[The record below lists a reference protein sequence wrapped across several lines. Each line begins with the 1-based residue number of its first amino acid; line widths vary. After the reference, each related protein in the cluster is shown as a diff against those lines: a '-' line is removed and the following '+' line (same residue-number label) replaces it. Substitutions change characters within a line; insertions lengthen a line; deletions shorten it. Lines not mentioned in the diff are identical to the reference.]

1 MNNTLVLAAA
11 ALTASSLATGAASA
25 ADGNPTTQ
33 AAFRV
38 YLDRCHAA
46 HVCNGAYLAARNGKT
61 IFVGAVGDAGDP
73 ARTPLTADSAFDI
86 GSISKEFT
94 AAAVLQFVDH
104 GRLGLDDTVAA
115 HLPGFPYP
123 DITVRQLLSHS
134 SGIPEILDH
143 YGMQLDAGN
152 LSAPITT
159 RDAVSVLAEEHKPLL
174 FAPGTRFEY
183 SNTGYIVLSLLVEH
197 MTGQSFGAYLKKT
210 LFDPLGMDHTRL
222 RAPADDPIPNRAYG
236 FRDSPV
242 GDRRPYDQIPDFYV
256 QGAGG
261 VYSTVGDLA
270 RWQYALNTGRVL
282 SPALYAQAT
291 TPATLPNGKI
301 SPEGLGFGLRPDTA
315 GHARIQHGG
324 DWRAFKA
331 DLSYLP
337 DQHLTLVQLT
347 NNAQDDSV
355 DDHVAMLA
363 ALALGEPVPPVEPSI
378 IWALPDRLGKGE
390 AAVRAWFD
398 QELAAKPRRYVIDDR
413 DLNQLGYDLLRHERP
428 ADAVT
433 VFGLLVRAYPDKPN
447 GYDSLADGYEALG
460 KHDAAVAAMRK
471 ALALDPASIRYRRH
485 LAALTGKT
493 D

>member
-1 MNNTLVLAAA
+1 MNNTLVFGTALLLA
-11 ALTASSLATGAASA
+11 SLATPAASA
-25 ADGNPTTQ
+25 ADENPTAQ
-33 AAFRV
+33 AFHT

-46 HVCNGAYLAARNGKT
+46 HVCNGAYLAAHDGKT

-94 AAAVLQFVDH
+94 AAAVLRLVDDH
-104 GRLGLDDTVAA
+104 KLALGDTVAQ

-123 DITVRQLLSHS
+123 DITVSQLLAHS
-134 SGIPEILDH
+134 SGIPEVLDH
-143 YGMQLDAGN
+143 YGAQLQAGH

-159 RDAVSVLAEEHKPLL
+159 RDAVAVLAEEHKPLL
-174 FAPGTRFEY
+174 FTPGARFEY

-197 MTGQSFGAYLKKT
+197 MTGQPFAAYLKTT
-210 LFDPLGMDHTRL
+210 LFNPLGMNHTRL
-222 RAPADDPIPNRAYG
+222 RTPAGSPIPKRAYG
-236 FRDSPV
+236 FQESPL
-242 GDRRPYDQIPDFYV
+242 GDRRANDQIPDFFI

-261 VYSTVGDLA
+261 VYSTVSDLA
-270 RWQYALNTGRVL
+270 RWQQALNAGRVI
-282 SPALYAQAT
+282 SPALYAHAT
-291 TPATLPNGKI
+291 TPVILANGKR

-315 GHARIQHGG
+315 GHPRIQHGG

-355 DDHVAMLA
+355 DDHVAVLA
-363 ALALGEPVPPVEPSI
+363 ALATGQPAPPVQPSI
-378 IWALPDRLGKGE
+378 AWALPDRLGKE
-390 AAVRAWFD
+390 DAAALDAWFD
-398 QELAAKPRRYVIDDR
+398 RELAAKPRAYVIDDR
-413 DLNQLGYDLLRHERP
+413 DLNQLGYDLLRNKRP

-433 VFGLLVRAYPDKPN
+433 VFGLLARAYPDKADS
-447 GYDSLADGYEALG
+447 YDSLADGYEALG
-460 KHDAAVAAMRK
+460 KPDAAITALRK
-471 ALALDPASIRYRRH
+471 AVSLDPASARYQRR
-485 LAALTGKT
+485 LAALTSGK

>member
-1 MNNTLVLAAA
+1 MNNTLACGT
-11 ALTASSLATGAASA
+11 ALVMASLATTAASA
-25 ADGNPTTQ
+25 ADEAPTAQ
-33 AAFRV
+33 AFHT

-46 HVCNGAYLAARNGKT
+46 HVCNGAYLAARDGTT

-73 ARTPLTADSAFDI
+73 ARTPLTAESAFDI
-86 GSISKEFT
+86 GSVSKEFT
-94 AAAVLQFVDH
+94 AATVLRLVDDH
-104 GRLGLDDTVAA
+104 ELALDDTVASR
-115 HLPGFPYP
+115 LPGFPYP

-134 SGIPEILDH
+134 SGIPEVLDH

-159 RDAVSVLAEEHKPLL
+159 RDAVDVLAEDHKPLL
-174 FAPGTRFEY
+174 FAPGTRFKY

-197 MTGQSFGAYLKKT
+197 LTGQPFAAYLKST

-222 RAPADDPIPNRAYG
+222 RTPDDDPIPNRAYG
-236 FRDSPV
+236 FQESPL
-242 GDRRPYDQIPDFYV
+242 GDRRAYDQIPDFFV

-270 RWQYALNTGRVL
+270 RWQHALNTGRVI

-291 TPATLPNGKI
+291 TPATLSNGKV
-301 SPEGLGFGLRPDTA
+301 SPEGLGFGLRPDSA

-337 DQHLTLVQLT
+337 AEHLTLVQLT

-355 DDHVAMLA
+355 DDHVAVLA
-363 ALALGEPVPPVEPSI
+363 ALAMGQPTPSTQPSI
-378 IWALPDRLGKGE
+378 AWALPDRLDKDD
-390 AAVRAWFD
+390 APTIDAWFD
-398 QELAAKPRRYVIDDR
+398 RELAAQPRRYVIDDR

-433 VFGLLVRAYPDKPN
+433 VFGLLTRAYPDKAN
-447 GYDSLADGYEALG
+447 SYDSLADGYEALG
-460 KHDAAVAAMRK
+460 KREDAIAAMHK
-471 ALALDPASIRYRRH
+471 AVALDPASIRYQRH
-485 LAALTGKT
+485 LATLTGKK